1 MVDTGQGGRLKEVGI
16 LALRGLAGGTL
27 VVVFALISEAVKPKA
42 FAGIFA
48 AAPSVAVAS
57 LTITVLT
64 DGAAKARL
72 SSMGMVA
79 GGVGMALCCIVA
91 VATIPQMKALKGSLV
106 AIAAWLAVA
115 LGLYWAVFI
124 GAR

>member
-1 MVDTGQGGRLKEVGI
+1 MKEVGI

-27 VVVFALISEAVKPKA
+27 VVLFALISEAVKPKA

-57 LTITVLT
+57 LAISVLT
-64 DGAAKARL
+64 DGAGTSRL
-72 SSMGMVA
+72 ASTGMVV
-79 GGVGMALCCIVA
+79 GGVGMAACCTIA
-91 VATIPQMKALKGSLV
+91 VATIPQMRAVKGSLV
-106 AIAAWLAVA
+106 AIGAWLVVA
-115 LGLYWAVFI
+115 LGLYGAVFI

>member
-1 MVDTGQGGRLKEVGI
+1 MKEVGI

-27 VVVFALISEAVKPKA
+27 VVLFALVSEAVKPKA

-57 LTITVLT
+57 LAISVIA
-64 DGAAKARL
+64 DGADKARMA
-72 SSMGMVA
+72 SVGMVV
-79 GGVGMALCCIVA
+79 GGVGMAACCTMA
-91 VATIPQMKALKGSLV
+91 VATIPQLRAVKGSLV
-106 AIAAWLAVA
+106 SVGVWLLVG

>member
-1 MVDTGQGGRLKEVGI
+1 MVDAGQGGRLKEVGI